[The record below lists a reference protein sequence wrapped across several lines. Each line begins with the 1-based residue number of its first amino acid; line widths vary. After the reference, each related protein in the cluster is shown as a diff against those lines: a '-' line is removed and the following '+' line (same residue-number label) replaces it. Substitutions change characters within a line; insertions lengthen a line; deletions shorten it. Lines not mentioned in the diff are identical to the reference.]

1 MPYYPNLREIKSKTE
16 RKRVIDNIIALKKNI
31 SEQVPRKTL
40 ERNLIV
46 GTWNIREFGK
56 NNKAVRLFETH
67 FYIAEIISAFDLIAL
82 QEIGE
87 DLTELNML
95 KSLLGPEWNYII
107 TDITE
112 GASGNQERLAFLFD
126 TRKVQFRNMAGEIV
140 LPEKPKSKTL
150 TKQIARTPFIVAFQS
165 KWFKFYITTVHIY
178 YGKDGKNTAEYK
190 RRVSEISNVS
200 EFLSKRAK
208 KEKSNHIILG
218 DFNITGR
225 GIDDPTMNALI
236 ENGFNIP
243 ETVQMLVN
251 LTSNDLRTMPY
262 DQIAYL
268 DQSGYMEFI
277 SNGNSAGVLDY
288 YETVFRESDE
298 NIYKSEMDKS
308 NLRSYREWKTYQM
321 SDHLPMWVEFNVD
334 FSEKYLTKL
343 KTLEFE

>member
-1 MPYYPNLREIKSKTE
+1 MPYYPKLREIKTKKE
-16 RKRVIDNIIALKKNI
+16 RTRIIDNIIALKKSI

-40 ERNLIV
+40 ERNLIL

-56 NNKAVRLFETH
+56 NSKAKRLFETH
-67 FYIAEIISAFDLIAL
+67 FYIAEIISAFDLIAI

-87 DLTELNML
+87 DIEELSLL

-140 LPEKPKSKTL
+140 LPDKPKVKTP

-178 YGKDGKNTAEYK
+178 YGKDGKSTAAYK
-190 RRVSEISNVS
+190 RRVQEINDVAA
-200 EFLSKRAK
+200 FLNKRAK

-218 DFNITGR
+218 DFNITGV
-225 GIDDPTMNALI
+225 GFDDPTMKALLD
-236 ENGFNIP
+236 NKFNIP
-243 ETVQMLVN
+243 ETVQILTN
-251 LTSNDLRTMPY
+251 LTTNALRTMPY

-268 DQSGYMEFI
+268 DQTGYMEFL
-277 SNGNSAGVLDY
+277 SNGNSAGILDY
-288 YETVFRESDE
+288 YQTVFKETDESK
-298 NIYKSEMDKS
+298 YKSEFEQT
-308 NLRSYREWKTYQM
+308 NLRSYKEWKTYQM

-334 FSEKYLTKL
+334 FSEKYLDKL
-343 KTLEFE
+343 KSFEY